1 VRDEPST
8 SEREWCD
15 GDLVRRPRTA
25 VTVSLA
31 MLGAVAL
38 LSVIVA
44 FDVARPAFLQGVDD
58 AWRRQVL
65 AWPHL
70 GRQIGDLFELAGAGI
85 VMVPVRL
92 VVAAWL
98 VVRRRRWDLAAWLL
112 GWALA
117 DLLTAALKPG
127 LGRERP
133 TSIDPENPFTSFPS
147 AHAKTAAQVA
157 VGLVLVA
164 TSPWRSRRAWY
175 GLAVVWTLAM
185 ALSRT
190 VVDHHWLSDVVAG
203 SLLGAGAAVLAAATV
218 RAVRDRRA
226 RSPHRGPRDHPPD
239 RGARDS

>member
-1 VRDEPST
+1 VREEPIEEPT
-8 SEREWCD
+8 PTERAWLD

-25 VTVSLA
+25 VTISLA

-38 LSVIVA
+38 LTVLVA
-44 FDVARPAFLQGVDD
+44 IDVARPPFLQGLDE

-65 AWPHL
+65 AWPHVA
-70 GRQIGDLFELAGAGI
+70 RRIGEVFERAGAGI

-92 VVAAWL
+92 AVAAWL
-98 VVRRRRWDLAAWLL
+98 LVRRRRWDLAAWLL

-117 DLLTAALKPG
+117 DLLTAAMKPG
-127 LGRERP
+127 LARERP
-133 TSIDPENPFTSFPS
+133 TAIDPENPFTSFPS

-164 TSPWRSRRAWY
+164 TSPWRPRLAWY
-175 GLAVVWTLAM
+175 GLAIAWTTAM

-203 SLLGAGAAVLAAATV
+203 SLLGGGAAVLAAAIV
-218 RAVRDRRA
+218 RALRDRRA
-226 RSPHRGPRDHPPD
+226 AQP
-239 RGARDS
+239 

>member
-1 VRDEPST
+1 VRDEPIT
-8 SEREWCD
+8 TEQPWRD

-25 VTVSLA
+25 VTISLA

-44 FDVARPAFLQGVDD
+44 FDVARPAFLQGIDD

-65 AWPHL
+65 TWPPL
-70 GRQIGDLFELAGAGI
+70 ARQIGDLFEQAGAGI

-112 GWALA
+112 GWVLA

-133 TSIDPENPFTSFPS
+133 TATDPENPFTSFPS

-164 TSPWRSRRAWY
+164 TNPWRPRRAWY
-175 GLAVVWTLAM
+175 GLALVWIVAM

-190 VVDHHWLSDVVAG
+190 MVDHHWLSDVVAG
-203 SLLGAGAAVLAAATV
+203 SLLGAGAAVLAAAIV
-218 RAVRDRRA
+218 RAVRDRREPA
-226 RSPHRGPRDHPPD
+226 TPTGPRD
-239 RGARDS
+239 S

>member
-1 VRDEPST
+1 VRSEPIP
-8 SEREWCD
+8 SERPWRD
-15 GDLVRRPRTA
+15 GDLVRQPRTA

-31 MLGAVAL
+31 MLGAAALLTAIVAL
-38 LSVIVA
+38 
-44 FDVARPAFLQGVDD
+44 DVAQPAFLQGIDD
-58 AWRRQVL
+58 AWRRQML
-65 AWPHL
+65 AWPHVAW
-70 GRQIGDLFELAGAGI
+70 QIGDLLEQVGAGI

-117 DLLTAALKPG
+117 DLLTATLKPG
-127 LGRERP
+127 LARERP
-133 TSIDPENPFTSFPS
+133 TATDPGNPFTSFPS

-164 TSPWRSRRAWY
+164 TSPWQPRRAWY
-175 GLAVVWTLAM
+175 GLAVVWTVAM

-203 SLLGAGAAVLAAATV
+203 SLLGAGAAVLAAGTM

-226 RSPHRGPRDHPPD
+226 RAERTSR
-239 RGARDS
+239 

>member
-1 VRDEPST
+1 MRDEPIQT
-8 SEREWCD
+8 ERPWLD

-25 VTVSLA
+25 AAISLA

-38 LSVIVA
+38 LAVIVA
-44 FDVARPAFLQGVDD
+44 IDVARPAFLQGVDD

-65 AWPHL
+65 AWPHVA
-70 GRQIGDLFELAGAGI
+70 RQFGELFEQAGAGI

-117 DLLTAALKPG
+117 DLVTAALKPG
-127 LGRERP
+127 LARERP
-133 TSIDPENPFTSFPS
+133 TATDPANPFTSFPS

-164 TSPWRSRRAWY
+164 TSPWRPRRAWY
-175 GLAVVWTLAM
+175 GLAVVWIAAM

-190 VVDHHWLSDVVAG
+190 VVDHHWLSDAVAG
-203 SLLGAGAAVLAAATV
+203 SLLGAGAAVLAAAIV

-226 RSPHRGPRDHPPD
+226 TGEGRADHP
-239 RGARDS
+239 